1 MSRVYTSVQQ
11 LIGRTPL
18 LELTHIEQKEQLAAR
33 LIAKLEAFNPA
44 GSAKDRVA
52 LAMILDAEERGVL
65 QPGGTIIEPTSGN
78 TGIGLAAVAA
88 ARGYR
93 ALIVMPDSMSLER
106 QLLMGAFGA
115 ELVLTP
121 GAQGMSGAIAKAEAL
136 AAEIPNSFIPDQF
149 NNPAN
154 ARAHFRTTGPEI
166 WEDTDGQVDFFVAG
180 VGTGGTITG
189 VGEYLKA
196 QNPDVKVV
204 AVEPADS
211 PLLSGGK
218 AGPHGLQGIGANFI
232 PGVLNTKIYDE
243 IIPVTT
249 EQAYAAGRML
259 GRTEGILAGI
269 SSGAALHAAIAL
281 AKRPENAGKTIV
293 TLLPDT
299 GDRYLSTDLFTK

>member
-1 MSRVYTSVQQ
+1 MPRIYSSVQQ
-11 LIGRTPL
+11 LIGSTPL
-18 LELTHIEQKEQLAAR
+18 LELCHLEEVHAPNAR
-33 LIAKLEAFNPA
+33 LLAKLESFNPA

-52 LAMILDAEERGVL
+52 LAMVLDAEEKGIL
-65 QPGGTIIEPTSGN
+65 KPGGTIIEPTSGN

-93 ALIVMPDSMSLER
+93 AIIVMPDSMSLER

-121 GAQGMSGAIAKAEAL
+121 GIEGMTGAIARAEEL
-136 AAEIPNSFIPDQF
+136 AAAIPGSFIPDQF

-154 ARAHFRTTGPEI
+154 AKAHFETTGPEI
-166 WEDTDGQVDFFVAG
+166 WNDTDGAVDIFVAG

-189 VGEYLKA
+189 VGEYLK
-196 QNPDVKVV
+196 QKNPEVRIV

-232 PGVLNTKIYDE
+232 PGVLNTNIYDE

-249 EQAYAAGRML
+249 QEAYAAGRML
-259 GRTEGILAGI
+259 GKTEGILAGI
-269 SSGAALHAAIAL
+269 SSGAALHAAIEL
-281 AKRPENAGKTIV
+281 AKRGENAGKTIV
-293 TLLPDT
+293 VLLPDT
-299 GDRYLSTDLFTK
+299 GDRYLSTDMFR